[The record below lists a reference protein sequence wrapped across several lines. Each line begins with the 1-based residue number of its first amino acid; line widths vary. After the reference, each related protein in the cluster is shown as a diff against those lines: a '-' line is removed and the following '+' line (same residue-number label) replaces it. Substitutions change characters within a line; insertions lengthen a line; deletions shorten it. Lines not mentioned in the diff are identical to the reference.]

1 MEELTELEQNVNTS
15 GNDGSINAESD
26 FFNAAAGETND
37 TENDGLT
44 YTDDSGEQSGKNEL
58 DVNIHVEPTPPTPP
72 APSVARLVYSAY
84 SEMRPAPGT
93 KYAPLGL
100 FGYIGLLLLT
110 SIPAVGLIS
119 SMVIALCAK
128 RAAVQRFAL
137 AVVILRTLFW
147 LIAAAAVAVAVYA
160 FDIDVFGLIGKYF
173 TLIRDAA

>member
-1 MEELTELEQNVNTS
+1 MEELTELEKDINTD
-15 GNDGSINAESD
+15 GNCGNKIAEQDHS
-26 FFNAAAGETND
+26 NAAAGETND
-37 TENDGLT
+37 TGIYGLT
-44 YTDDSGEQSGKNEL
+44 YTENSGKDEI

-93 KYAPLGL
+93 RYAPLGL

-147 LIAAAAVAVAVYA
+147 VIAAAAVAVAVYA
-160 FDIDVFGLIGKYF
+160 FDVDVFGLIGKYF
-173 TLIRDAA
+173 ALIRNAA

>member
-15 GNDGSINAESD
+15 GSDGRNNAEPD

-37 TENDGLT
+37 TGNDGLT
-44 YTDDSGEQSGKNEL
+44 YTDDSGEDSGLDEK
-58 DVNIHVEPTPPTPP
+58 DVNIHVEPTSQTPP

-100 FGYIGLLLLT
+100 LGYIGLLLLT
-110 SIPAVGLIS
+110 SIPAIGLIS

-147 LIAAAAVAVAVYA
+147 VIAAAAVAVAVYA
-160 FDIDVFGLIGKYF
+160 FDVDVFGLIGKYF

>member
-1 MEELTELEQNVNTS
+1 MEADNELI
-15 GNDGSINAESD
+15 NDPDDI
-26 FFNAAAGETND
+26 T
-37 TENDGLT
+37 
-44 YTDDSGEQSGKNEL
+44 TDDGEKIDITYDDMHGSAETANDN
-58 DVNIHVEPTPPTPP
+58 DVDDVDAGSTAEIKVDTSANNAPPS
-72 APSVARLVYSAY
+72 PSVARLVYSAY

-93 KYAPLGL
+93 RYAPLGL

-147 LIAAAAVAVAVYA
+147 VIAAAAVAVAVYA
-160 FDIDVFGLIGKYF
+160 FDVDVFGLIGKYF
-173 TLIRDAA
+173 ALIRDAA

>member
-1 MEELTELEQNVNTS
+1 MEVENDMINDSDDIKTDDGGKIDIRYNDTHEGTEAAHENENNDVDADDSAEVNV
-15 GNDGSINAESD
+15 GASINS
-26 FFNAAAGETND
+26 
-37 TENDGLT
+37 
-44 YTDDSGEQSGKNEL
+44 
-58 DVNIHVEPTPPTPP
+58 TPP

-93 KYAPLGL
+93 RYAPLGL

-119 SMVIALCAK
+119 SMIIALCAK

-147 LIAAAAVAVAVYA
+147 VIAAAAVAVAVYA
-160 FDIDVFGLIGKYF
+160 FDVDVFGLIGKYIA
-173 TLIRDAA
+173 LIRDAA

>member
-1 MEELTELEQNVNTS
+1 MEADNELINDSDDIKT
-15 GNDGSINAESD
+15 NDGEKIDITYDDTHSSAETAHD
-26 FFNAAAGETND
+26 DDVDDIDGVDGVDADGAAE
-37 TENDGLT
+37 
-44 YTDDSGEQSGKNEL
+44 
-58 DVNIHVEPTPPTPP
+58 VNVDASVNSAPPS
-72 APSVARLVYSAY
+72 PSVARLVYSAY

-93 KYAPLGL
+93 RYAPLGL

-110 SIPAVGLIS
+110 SIPAAGLIS

-147 LIAAAAVAVAVYA
+147 VIAAAAVAVAVYA

-173 TLIRDAA
+173 ALIGDAA

>member
-1 MEELTELEQNVNTS
+1 MEELAELEQNVNTS
-15 GNDGSINAESD
+15 GSDGSNNAEPD
-26 FFNAAAGETND
+26 FFNTAAGETKN
-37 TENDGLT
+37 TENDALT

-84 SEMRPAPGT
+84 SDMRPAPGT
-93 KYAPLGL
+93 KYAPLGI

-119 SMVIALCAK
+119 SMVITLCAK

-147 LIAAAAVAVAVYA
+147 VIAAAAVAVAVYA
-160 FDIDVFGLIGKYF
+160 FDVDVFGLIGKYVA
-173 TLIRDAA
+173 LIRDAA

>member
-1 MEELTELEQNVNTS
+1 MEADNELINNSNDITTA
-15 GNDGSINAESD
+15 DGSKID
-26 FFNAAAGETND
+26 ITYND
-37 TENDGLT
+37 TRESAKATHDNEADDDDANDTAEVSVDASLN
-44 YTDDSGEQSGKNEL
+44 SA
-58 DVNIHVEPTPPTPP
+58 PP

-93 KYAPLGL
+93 RYAPLGL

-147 LIAAAAVAVAVYA
+147 VIAAAAVAVAVYA
-160 FDIDVFGLIGKYF
+160 FDVDVFGLIGKYF